1 MPEKPRDI
9 SEAQHFLAGSYSR
22 NGNNQCGATN
32 SVDPPT
38 SQYSEL
44 EPDSNGED
52 GYDNSSSEDER
63 VATGSLY
70 VGTLIALESQQSPN
84 YLKQHFRIAPDIPSL
99 RPGTMVAVEATTD
112 DGRRSRILER
122 VINAWEINPHEDAF
136 SSNLREVI
144 PIRTEYASEGSST
157 VIYRVA
163 EIEPLK
169 EAILDENDAVIKI
182 RDVQTLP
189 RAGALVYVATN
200 DQIVKALGLESNP
213 NRGIYVG
220 KVRGSKVSIYLK
232 RDVIQRHILIVGG
245 IGTGKSYTRGVL
257 AEELWMLG
265 VPQVNIDVNGEMV
278 EAAKELGGLNLEP
291 GVDFQLPL
299 SALTADDVI
308 NAIPS
313 LNGNMVDLVRHAH
326 EELLKVSRKSGVH
339 FVLDNL
345 LDKIKEVGP
354 DLEMKP
360 VTIKPAVGRTES
372 LRRIKYLGTP
382 YDWKAALTPG
392 AFININCKGLLVS
405 DLRIITAAVAR
416 DLQRLGQAKE
426 FPFVAFSIDEFH
438 LVTPNNQDSVA
449 LQVIR
454 ELARIGRH
462 LRIGLILT
470 TQSPQDVD
478 RSILK
483 RLLTRF
489 LHAIEPDQLE
499 ALRGVLSDASDD
511 LVKQLPKMPQGTCIL
526 TGAYETIRHATVIKV
541 RDRSTTH
548 GGATPDIWSDFEAA
562 GWVGK
567 KSISQPEETH
577 E

>member
-1 MPEKPRDI
+1 MPKDPQDSSVSQRLLPK
-9 SEAQHFLAGSYSR
+9 SRSR
-22 NGNNQCGATN
+22 NGNKRREATSSEVS
-32 SVDPPT
+32 SV
-38 SQYSEL
+38 SEYQ
-44 EPDSNGED
+44 EPEEDSND
-52 GYDNSSSEDER
+52 GDNGDRASITDESL
-63 VATGSLY
+63 ATGSAY
-70 VGTLIALESQQSPN
+70 VGTLIAFEQKQSPN
-84 YLKQHFRIAPDIPSL
+84 YLEQHFRIAPYVPSPK
-99 RPGTMVAVEATTD
+99 PGTMVAVEAITD
-112 DGRRSRILER
+112 DGRHSRILER
-122 VINAWEINPHEDAF
+122 VTNAWEVNPHEDAF

-144 PIRTEYASEGSST
+144 PIRTEYAEEGSST

-163 EIEPLK
+163 AIEPLK
-169 EAILDENDAVIKI
+169 EAILDESGNVLEI

-189 RAGALVYVATN
+189 RAGALVHMATG
-200 DQIVKALGLESNP
+200 DQIVKALGLEDNLD
-213 NRGIYVG
+213 RGIYVG
-220 KVRGSKVSIYLK
+220 ALRGSDISVFLK
-232 RDVIQRHILIVGG
+232 RDVIQRHMLIVGG

-257 AEELWMLG
+257 AEELRMLG

-278 EAAKELGGLNLEP
+278 EAAEELGGINLEP
-291 GVDFQLPL
+291 GIDFQVPL

-326 EELLKVSRKSGVH
+326 EELLKASRKSGDH
-339 FVLDNL
+339 FLLNDL
-345 LDKIKEVGP
+345 LDKIKAVGP
-354 DLEMKP
+354 ELEMKT
-360 VTIKPAVGRTES
+360 VTINPAKSRTES
-372 LRRIKYLGTP
+372 LGRITYLGTP
-382 YDWKAALTPG
+382 YDWKSVLTPG

-438 LVTPNNQDSVA
+438 LVTPANQDSVA

-462 LRIGLILT
+462 VRIGLILT

-526 TGAYETIRHATVIKV
+526 TGAYETIRHATVVQV
-541 RDRSTTH
+541 RKRSTTH

-567 KSISQPEETH
+567 RQISQPEETH